1 MTSLFGRQVVR
12 FVAGR
17 SISNASK
24 IAGLSAYSARESSS
38 SLLKLNPS
46 TNILQHATRM
56 QSNMA
61 SLQALNGFQS
71 SVRSLSIVGARAL
84 LLDPSNRQ
92 NEMIQRCHASNNM
105 LVIRRK
111 KMKKHKRR
119 KRYKRDYFK
128 YQKNHQQKKLKA
140 ETLFRQRMNAMI
152 QELETFDPLEHVKDT
167 MRRAKREWSVSLV
180 PSGRKKYP
188 HWSEM
193 MSFEELYS
201 LPPSDYIDK
210 KSGRPTPEEQAKIT
224 ELRRDY
230 FKRYVRKSSSETPTK
245 N

>member
-1 MTSLFGRQVVR
+1 MATLLGRQVAR

-24 IAGLSAYSARESSS
+24 IGGLRANNAFESSS
-38 SLLKLNPS
+38 SLLKFNPS
-46 TNILQHATRM
+46 TNTIQHAIRM
-56 QSNMA
+56 QS
-61 SLQALNGFQS
+61 SLTSFQSSNGFQS
-71 SVRSLSIVGARAL
+71 SMRSLSIVGTHTI
-84 LLDPSNRQ
+84 LLDPSKRQ
-92 NEMIQRCHASNNM
+92 NEMMQRCHASNNM

-180 PSGRKKYP
+180 PSGRKRHP

-210 KSGRPTPEEQAKIT
+210 KSGRPTPEEQAKIR

-230 FKRYVRKSSSETPTK
+230 FKRYVRKSTSEMLTK